1 MTGPAT
7 TAGAEYEALRHGVGA
22 HQLPRDVL
30 SVSGADAAT
39 YLQGQCSQDVE
50 GMPVG
55 GTADALLLSPQG
67 KVDAFVRVTRTSDDA
82 FVIDTDGGYG
92 EVVDARL
99 RRFRLRVEVGIE
111 PLPWSCVAIRGP
123 QAGGSAV
130 ARPAAGAGT
139 GPDGVLR
146 LPVEWPGLS
155 GFDLVGPSPA
165 SGGPID
171 GWVDPG
177 VPRCG
182 DAAWETV
189 RIEAGVPANGR
200 EITDTTI
207 AAEVGLVE
215 RTVSFTKGCFTGQEL
230 VARLDARGSKVARK
244 MSGLV
249 LEAGVHSGDEGGAG
263 YALPPI
269 GATVLTADGELEVG
283 HLTSVAWSPG
293 LGAAVGLATLHRRI
307 APPAA
312 VVVRWM
318 GDDGPRTAVAEA
330 RSLPLVR

>member
-1 MTGPAT
+1 MTGAAT
-7 TAGAEYEALRHGVGA
+7 NLGAEYEALRHGVGA
-22 HQLPRDVL
+22 HQLDRDVL
-30 SVSGADAAT
+30 SVSGADAVS

-50 GMPVG
+50 GMPIG
-55 GTADALLLSPQG
+55 GSADALLLSPQG
-67 KVDAFVRVTRTSDDA
+67 KIDAFI
-82 FVIDTDGGYG
+82 IDTDAGYG

-99 RRFRLRVEVGIE
+99 KRFRLRVEVEIE

-123 QAGGSAV
+123 EADGWAV
-130 ARPAAGAGT
+130 TLPAAGADPGT
-139 GPDGVLR
+139 GAVKGPDGVLR

-165 SGGPID
+165 PGGPID

-177 VPRCG
+177 VLRCG
-182 DAAWETV
+182 DAAWEAV
-189 RIEAGVPANGR
+189 RIEAGVPVNGR
-200 EITDTTI
+200 EITDSTI

-249 LEAGVHSGDEGGAG
+249 LGAGAPGGVEGGAG
-263 YALPPI
+263 YELPPT
-269 GATVLTADGELEVG
+269 GAAILTVDGEFEVG

-293 LGAAVGLATLHRRI
+293 LRAAVGLALLHRRI
-307 APPAA
+307 APPAE
-312 VVVRWM
+312 VVVCWTAD
-318 GDDGPRTAVAEA
+318 GDPRQAAAEA
-330 RSLPLVR
+330 RPLPLVE